1 MPSPRALALAPQPP
15 QARHGK
21 SHQTTCGRPSL
32 HRQSYICKHMAT
44 QWDPGGGGP
53 DVQSKAGTRPQLQN
67 SSTEGVRE
75 RGPGK
80 AAGEVGEGGS
90 AALQTLTSLCLPRE
104 PLFKGLC
111 TCPISAKP
119 ESHPPFRSLKLKEAD
134 VRGYCQD
141 PGVPQDY
148 PCLLC
153 ALHGF
158 TVMAIQ
164 LRVTPSQGIKP
175 RAKGQMRREG
185 RGVKRKCSWDIRW
198 GVWICLWDAC
208 GHS

>member
-1 MPSPRALALAPQPP
+1 M
-15 QARHGK
+15 
-21 SHQTTCGRPSL
+21 
-32 HRQSYICKHMAT
+32 
-44 QWDPGGGGP
+44 
-53 DVQSKAGTRPQLQN
+53 QSKAGTRPQLQN
-67 SSTEGVRE
+67 SSTEGVRVCREGE

-80 AAGEVGEGGS
+80 AEGEVGEGGS

-134 VRGYCQD
+134 IRGYCQD

-175 RAKGQMRREG
+175 PSQRANEKGGSGCEAQVLM
-185 RGVKRKCSWDIRW
+185 
-198 GVWICLWDAC
+198 
-208 GHS
+208 GHTLGSLDLLMGCMWPFVVGLSV